1 MRSRYADQLLLLTVF
16 SGVAGLAIALVSQH
30 VFEMLPCAWCVF
42 QRVLICVIGVL
53 TLLALALRA
62 WRRVSGVLAGVAAM
76 VSLGGMV
83 SAIYQNQVA
92 AKLASCDQTFADRFM
107 AASGLDANFPA
118 VFGIWASCADAKV
131 HLLGVSYDIWA
142 LLLFA
147 LLAVMTVVAAG
158 MRFNAR

>member
-16 SGVAGLAIALVSQH
+16 SCVAGLAIALISQH

-53 TLLALALRA
+53 ALLALLTRSQ
-62 WRRVSGVLAGVAAM
+62 RRVSSGLAGVAAL

-92 AKLASCDQTFADRFM
+92 AKLESCDQTFADRFM
-107 AASGLDANFPA
+107 TASGLDANFPS

-131 HLLGVSYDIWA
+131 DLLGVSYDIWA

-147 LLAVMTVVAAG
+147 LLAVMTAVAAG
-158 MRFNAR
+158 LRFNSR